1 MVPSFLVST
10 VFWVEELM
18 QLWAS
23 IIDEF
28 KGEKSKVVFAIAA
41 VDVMGRFMRLFIQ
54 APQFTLDFA
63 MKN

>member
-1 MVPSFLVST
+1 
-10 VFWVEELM
+10 M